1 MLKNSLQ
8 QTEAESGR
16 MDQEQTNVQSKN
28 DVIDKSIMQLH
39 TKTKAIRD
47 DIISHASQQK
57 TIEKSSANLLKQT
70 KVAYENISNKEVE
83 IENYAN
89 EISRVRLDNL
99 NTTTQNEVLQKKLD
113 DLIGELKEKEAD
125 VMHVEK
131 NIKDR
136 LLKI

>member
-1 MLKNSLQ
+1 
-8 QTEAESGR
+8 
-16 MDQEQTNVQSKN
+16 
-28 DVIDKSIMQLH
+28 MQLH

-57 TIEKSSANLLKQT
+57 TILKSSNNLVKQM
-70 KVAYENISNKEVE
+70 KVKYENISKKEVE

-125 VMHVEK
+125 VMGVEK
-131 NIKDR
+131 MIKER
-136 LLKI
+136 LLKIQ

>member
-1 MLKNSLQ
+1 
-8 QTEAESGR
+8 